1 MSVVLLAQDAPSSLG
16 PGTTLV
22 YSEGVWRNNGVPYEL
37 SSTTAVYAYYSAQ
50 SSVFAPAIPNQ
61 LATPYDTVDISDG
74 SRTSPFQ
81 AQPLVSRTP
90 GTTYGTNEL
99 NLWTRIKGAAGRFV
113 KSVLVPTGKA
123 ALLTL
128 MNPSTGKA
136 AQIAYNS
143 IYEDQGGT

>member
-1 MSVVLLAQDAPSSLG
+1 MLAQDAPSALG

-22 YSEGVWRNNGVPYEL
+22 YSDGVWRNNGVPYTL
-37 SSTTAVYAYYSAQ
+37 SPTTAVYAYYSAQ
-50 SSVFAPAIPNQ
+50 SSVFAPVLPNQ
-61 LATPYDTVDISDG
+61 LSTPYDTVDISDG
-74 SRTSPFQ
+74 SSSSPFQ

-128 MNPSTGKA
+128 MNPRTGKA
-136 AQIAYNS
+136 AQIAFNS
-143 IYEDQGGT
+143 TQDYGGAGNKY